1 MRKMILASSLA
12 LSLIMGGC
20 GDRSTPP
27 EQKLIEEPVQE
38 LAVKAVSLNTET
50 NTIVTYED
58 YTTVTL
64 LGDFGSKVFINGQ
77 EVGIFPMSGSLEVTL
92 AVKEVG
98 SYTYKIHTSS
108 FTGSET
114 IMIEVIKQEKS
125 ATLGSVSTQGV
136 ANALTVSQ
144 DGIIFVAEKNHGVEI
159 ISIGFNDRVSSDL
172 LSTIDSINAENVIL
186 SDDEK
191 TLYVEDADG
200 KFHVLEISDLSN
212 PVETEIIDQIEKSV
226 SILSEDE
233 TVRYRV
239 NDCGLVGEDVSNP
252 AQSERLFLL
261 EDKEIQDVVLVDDDT
276 KLLVAHGHEGL
287 QLLDLNDMKNPI
299 MIGSKE
305 LGDDTSGLSL
315 LKKDGILFVANG
327 ASGVQIFDLDILLHE
342 MTR

>member
-1 MRKMILASSLA
+1 MRKMILASSLT
-12 LSLIMGGC
+12 LSLIMSGC

-27 EQKLIEEPVQE
+27 EQVAQE
-38 LAVKAVSLNTET
+38 IAVKSASLNTET
-50 NTIVTYED
+50 NTIVTDED
-58 YTTVTL
+58 FTTITL
-64 LGDFGSKVFINGQ
+64 LGDFGSKVFINGE
-77 EVGIFPMSGSLEVTL
+77 EVGSFPEDGSLEITL
-92 AVKEVG
+92 SIKDAG
-98 SYTYKIHTSS
+98 SYTYNVYSTS
-108 FTGSET
+108 TAGTESET

-125 ATLGSVSTQGV
+125 ATLGSVSTEGV
-136 ANALTVSQ
+136 ANALTVSK

-159 ISIGFNDRVSSDL
+159 ISIGFNDRISSDL

-186 SDDEK
+186 SDDES
-191 TLYVEDADG
+191 TLYVEDEEG
-200 KFHVLEISDLSN
+200 KFHVLDISDLSN
-212 PVETEIIDQIEKSV
+212 PVETEIIDKIDKSV

-233 TVRYRV
+233 TMQYRV
-239 NDCGLVGEDVSNP
+239 DWCGLIGEDVSNP

-261 EDKEIQDVVLVDDDT
+261 EDKEIQDVVLVDNDS

-299 MIGSKE
+299 MIGSKA
-305 LGDDTSGLSL
+305 LGGDTSGLSL

>member
-1 MRKMILASSLA
+1 MRKMILASSLT
-12 LSLIMGGC
+12 LSLIMSGC

-27 EQKLIEEPVQE
+27 EQVAQE
-38 LAVKAVSLNTET
+38 IAVKSASLNTET
-50 NTIVTYED
+50 NTIVTDED
-58 YTTVTL
+58 FTTITL
-64 LGDFGSKVFINGQ
+64 LGDFGSKVFINGE
-77 EVGIFPMSGSLEVTL
+77 EVGSFPEDGSLEITL
-92 AVKEVG
+92 SIKDAG
-98 SYTYKIHTSS
+98 SYTYNVYSTS
-108 FTGSET
+108 TAGTESET

-125 ATLGSVSTQGV
+125 ATLGSVSTEGV
-136 ANALTVSQ
+136 ANALTVSK

-159 ISIGFNDRVSSDL
+159 ISIGFNDRISSDL

-186 SDDEK
+186 SDDES
-191 TLYVEDADG
+191 TLYVEDEEG
-200 KFHVLEISDLSN
+200 KFHVLDISDLSN
-212 PVETEIIDQIEKSV
+212 PVETEIIDKIDKSV

-233 TVRYRV
+233 TMQYRV
-239 NDCGLVGEDVSNP
+239 DWCGLIGEDVSNP

-261 EDKEIQDVVLVDDDT
+261 EDKEIQDVVLVDNDS

-299 MIGSKE
+299 MIGSKA
-305 LGDDTSGLSL
+305 LDGDTSGLSL